1 MSNTEDHQRRHG
13 KTLTKT
19 EEQRQSINLKGCQKL
34 ELQQHNGQCQI
45 LTRNSRKH
53 IQQQLLGL
61 YYTPWPRSLNNL

>member
-1 MSNTEDHQRRHG
+1 MSNTEDHQRRHR

-19 EEQRQSINLKGCQKL
+19 EEQRQSINMKGCQKL

-53 IQQQLLGL
+53 TAAASWFVLHAMASVIE
-61 YYTPWPRSLNNL
+61 